1 MSTIVQG
8 CASQPKPEL
17 SSNTEFLGLGTH
29 ANARD
34 RLIGAD
40 QHLVLAPL
48 RQVVKGLR
56 LVVQLQRGLLDAG
69 HCMGTPEPSLAKKR
83 PEIDR
88 ESPHTLQCKIF
99 QDTRICQTLKDR

>member
-1 MSTIVQG
+1 MLRFVLHPGFVVVCVLQCVLHVSVRECMSTIVQG
-8 CASQPKPEL
+8 CASKPKPEL

-34 RLIGAD
+34 RLIGVD

-69 HCMGTPEPSLAKKR
+69 HCNVS
-83 PEIDR
+83 
-88 ESPHTLQCKIF
+88 
-99 QDTRICQTLKDR
+99 